1 MFLAPSAN
9 KQTRNHGTRVL
20 KTPSLPINPKVIYIY
35 NYIHNYIYDIIIYII
50 YLFIY
55 LYIYKSHFEVFLRLR
70 NTLREVKVE
79 LFDQRLTNWQIVK
92 NFFRVSIL

>member
-1 MFLAPSAN
+1 MDAIVRLPHPWSGDSQGQEMFLAPSAN

-35 NYIHNYIYDIIIYII
+35 NYIYNYIYDIIIYII

-55 LYIYKSHFEVFLRLR
+55 LYIYKSHFEVFLRL
-70 NTLREVKVE
+70 
-79 LFDQRLTNWQIVK
+79 
-92 NFFRVSIL
+92 